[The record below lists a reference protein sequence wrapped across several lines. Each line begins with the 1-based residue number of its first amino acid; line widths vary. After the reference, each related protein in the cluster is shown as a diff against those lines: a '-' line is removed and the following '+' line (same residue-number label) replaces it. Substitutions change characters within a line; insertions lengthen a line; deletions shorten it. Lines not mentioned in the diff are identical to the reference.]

1 MIRVW
6 RVLDLTAR
14 KDRGELKEKR
24 PGRKEKKWRRRRVKL
39 EENVTEEWMGA
50 RASP

>member
-14 KDRGELKEKR
+14 KDRVELKEKR
-24 PGRKEKKWRRRRVKL
+24 PGRREKKWRCRHVKL
-39 EENVTEEWMGA
+39 EDSVTEEWMGA